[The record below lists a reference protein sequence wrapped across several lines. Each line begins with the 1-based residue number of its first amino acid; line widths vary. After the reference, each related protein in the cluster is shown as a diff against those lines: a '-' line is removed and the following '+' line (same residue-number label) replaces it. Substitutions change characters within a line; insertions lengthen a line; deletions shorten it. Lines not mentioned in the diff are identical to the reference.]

1 MAKNGGFGNEPDFDF
16 NRVAGIG
23 KKVGASF
30 LHRLRWVGLG
40 LVLLLAGLTT
50 YYQVEPEE
58 AGLVLRFG
66 RYVRTTAP
74 GPHFMLPFGIERVL
88 KIPVER
94 QLKEEFGFH
103 TTRADVRSEYGRDEN
118 DERVS
123 NMLTGDLNVAVVE
136 WIVQYKIADP
146 YLYAFRVRNVQAT
159 FRDMSEAAMRQVI
172 GDHSVTEVLT
182 VGRETI
188 QSKARER
195 LQELCDTYE
204 TGIRVLQLVL
214 QNVDPPEPVR
224 PSFNEV
230 NQAIQER
237 ERSINEAWAEYSRV
251 IPEAKGKA
259 EQAIQSAEGY
269 ATERVNQARG
279 QANRFLA
286 LQTEYQKSPQVTRS
300 RLYLETLGAVLP
312 KAGKRIVLDQDL
324 KGLLPLL
331 QLGSQEK

>member
-1 MAKNGGFGNEPDFDF
+1 
-16 NRVAGIG
+16 
-23 KKVGASF
+23 
-30 LHRLRWVGLG
+30 
-40 LVLLLAGLTT
+40 
-50 YYQVEPEE
+50 
-58 AGLVLRFG
+58 
-66 RYVRTTAP
+66 
-74 GPHFMLPFGIERVL
+74 
-88 KIPVER
+88 
-94 QLKEEFGFH
+94 
-103 TTRADVRSEYGRDEN
+103 VRSEYGRDEN

-136 WIVQYKIADP
+136 WIVQYKISDP
-146 YLYAFRVRNVQAT
+146 YLYAFRVRNVGGT
-159 FRDMSEAAMRQVI
+159 FHDMSEAAMRQVI

-182 VGRETI
+182 VGREAI
-188 QSKARER
+188 QVKARER

-279 QANRFLA
+279 QTNRFLA
-286 LQTEYQKSPQVTRS
+286 LQTEYQKAPQVTRS

-331 QLGSQEK
+331 QLGGKDK